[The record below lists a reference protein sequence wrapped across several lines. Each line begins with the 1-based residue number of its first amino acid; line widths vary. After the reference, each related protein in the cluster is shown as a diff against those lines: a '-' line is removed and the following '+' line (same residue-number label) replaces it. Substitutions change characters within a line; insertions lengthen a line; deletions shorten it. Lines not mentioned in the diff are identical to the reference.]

1 VAGERRCDVWVCGK
15 EKEERRDSRDSR
27 SAVTAS
33 LSYASMAAI
42 CICGFM
48 RVRRT
53 DVGVGGEDGADV
65 ACEALRWTISSISCT
80 TSSTV
85 TDLRFRDLDGL
96 LFAGSA
102 ARAACRRSDRLVFLS
117 WCTSAGLSGLDAC
130 FACTPLLVSGLSLGF
145 RGVGGGVMSGGWWAA
160 EGIDFLLHGVEVD
173 PNRSMM
179 RGLIAGFAVYDV

>member
-1 VAGERRCDVWVCGK
+1 VWVCGK
-15 EKEERRDSRDSR
+15 EKEERRDSR

-53 DVGVGGEDGADV
+53 GVGVGGEDGADV

-85 TDLRFRDLDGL
+85 TDLRFKDLLEL
-96 LFAGSA
+96 LFAGAA
-102 ARAACRRSDRLVFLS
+102 ARAACRRSFCLVFLS
-117 WCTSAGLSGLDAC
+117 WCTSTGLSGLDAC
-130 FACTPLLVSGLSLGF
+130 FACTPPSVCGFGLGF
-145 RGVGGGVMSGGWWAA
+145 CGVGGGVMSGGWWAA
-160 EGIDFLLHGVEVD
+160 NGIDFLLRGVEVD
-173 PNRSMM
+173 SNRSMM